1 MTRPLLKF
9 FSLTYAAAWIC
20 WTAALAISRGGRAAS
35 PALAAL
41 ATAVFHL
48 GVFAPSLVALVL
60 TERAK
65 ITGGMGGRAATRALL
80 QRVLKWQVGARW
92 YVFAVGYIPAVK
104 LLVAVVH
111 RVATGAWPRF
121 GQEPWYLMAVAIVF
135 STFVQAG
142 EEIGWRG
149 YALPRLS
156 ARFGLAPAS
165 VALGILWASWHLPLF
180 FFPGSNILGQ
190 SFPLYLLQV
199 TALSIAMAWLYWRTN
214 GSLLLT
220 MLMHAA
226 VNNTKDIVPSAEP
239 GAANSLAL
247 STSLVAWLTV
257 AFLWIAAGYFLFRM
271 RKITTLPDDEI
282 TGDVRREIPSATKSG
297 SRFL

>member
-9 FSLTYAAAWIC
+9 FSLTYVAAWIC
-20 WTAALAISRGGRAAS
+20 WTSSLAISRAS
-35 PALAAL
+35 PPANPALAVL
-41 ATAVFHL
+41 AAAVLHL
-48 GVFAPSLVALVL
+48 GVFAPALVAIAL
-60 TERAK
+60 TERDK
-65 ITGGMGGRAATRALL
+65 ETGGRAATQALL
-80 QRVLKWQVGARW
+80 QRVFKWRVGARW
-92 YVFAVGYIPAVK
+92 YVFAVGYIAAIK

-111 RVATGAWPRF
+111 RVTTGAWPRF
-121 GQEPWYLMAVAIVF
+121 GQEPWYLMAAAIMV
-135 STFVQAG
+135 STWVQAG

-165 VALGILWASWHLPLF
+165 VALGIIWATWHLPLF
-180 FFPGSNILGQ
+180 FFPGSDILGQ

-199 TALSIAMAWLYWRTN
+199 TALSVAMAWLYWRTH

-226 VNNTKDIVPSAEP
+226 VNNTKDIVPSAVP
-239 GAANSLAL
+239 AATNSLAL

-257 AFLWIAAGYFLFRM
+257 AFLWIAAAYFLFRM
-271 RKITTLPDDEI
+271 RKITTLPNGEI
-282 TGDVRREIPSATKSG
+282 TADVRR
-297 SRFL
+297 